1 MSARVQLH
9 VLYAEWRRLTES
21 EREAIFAGRWEE
33 LVPLQDTKRSLQG
46 DIISATDAWQAS
58 ADSPSSW
65 RSEYESVFRPMVGE
79 LIRLETEN
87 QRLLGER
94 ATEVRRALGDLE
106 QTQRRLCGVRRAYG
120 GPVSTG
126 WRSYS

>member
-1 MSARVQLH
+1 MSARVQLQI
-9 VLYAEWRRLTES
+9 LYTEWRRLTES
-21 EREAIFAGRWEE
+21 ERDAIFAGRWEE

-46 DIISATDAWQAS
+46 EIISATDAWQAT
-58 ADSPSSW
+58 ADSPAAW
-65 RSEYESVFRPMVGE
+65 RNDYESTFRPMVGE

-94 ATEVRRALGDLE
+94 VLGVRGALGDLE
-106 QTQRRLCGVRRAYG
+106 HTQRRLSGVRRAYG